1 MHKKNLYLGLLISG
15 MAVVACSDMGVDES
29 EAFGFPSD
37 YSLAEYLTINP
48 DIKYQQVK
56 KDLADNQYYNV
67 DRFDSANNS
76 YMVAEGDDSVF
87 VIAPARPENSNFAKE
102 ARAKA
107 SADIQADNKNFLS
120 DTALV
125 KEVFLVYLGLADSLW
140 KGADSLDKDMR
151 NALCQ
156 FNKQQKGAP
165 NSAEDRAFLENFK
178 YNETLFEKHYLL
190 LGSMEGRAYRFCTA
204 SDSRSAGIASVVPDT
219 ITDNSATMLDYRA
232 FRFCYDSTSAQKYLI
247 Q

>member
-1 MHKKNLYLGLLISG
+1 MRKKTLYFGLLISG
-15 MAVVACSDMGVDES
+15 MIVAACSDMGVDEDV
-29 EAFGFPSD
+29 AVGLPSD
-37 YSLAEYLTINP
+37 YSLEEYLAINP

-56 KDLADNQYYNV
+56 KDLADNQFYNV

-87 VIAPARPENSNFAKE
+87 VIAPARPDNSNFAKE

-107 SADIQADNKNFLS
+107 NASILDDNENFLS

-125 KEVFLVYLGLADSLW
+125 KEVFLTYLGFADSLW

-151 NALCQ
+151 SALCL

-178 YNETLFEKHYLL
+178 YNERLLEKHYLF
-190 LGSMEGRAYRFCTA
+190 LGAMEGRAYRYCNQ
-204 SDSRSAGIASVVPDT
+204 SDSRSLKMESAVPDT
-219 ITDNSATMLDYRA
+219 ISANSSTMLDYRS